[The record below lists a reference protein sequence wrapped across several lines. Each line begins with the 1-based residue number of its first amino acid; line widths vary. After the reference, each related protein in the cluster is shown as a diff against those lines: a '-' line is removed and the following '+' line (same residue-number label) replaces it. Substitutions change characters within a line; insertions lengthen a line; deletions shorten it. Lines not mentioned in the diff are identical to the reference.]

1 MIISI
6 ALSSE
11 SYRFVQ
17 ITNNPQAHN
26 IIMKVIISKN
36 RVCIKN
42 KNLTI
47 STKKGR
53 DVNKMK
59 KYITLLFFNCVQ
71 NLKKHL

>member
-36 RVCIKN
+36 RVCIRN

-47 STKKGR
+47 STNKKR
-53 DVNKMK
+53 QR
-59 KYITLLFFNCVQ
+59 CQQ
-71 NLKKHL
+71 NEKIHYFIIF